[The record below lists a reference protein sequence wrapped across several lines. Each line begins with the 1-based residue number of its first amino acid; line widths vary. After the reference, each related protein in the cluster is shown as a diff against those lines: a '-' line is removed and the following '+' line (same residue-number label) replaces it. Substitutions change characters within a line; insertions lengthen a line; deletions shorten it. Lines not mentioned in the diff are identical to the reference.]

1 MSYFFSINIFK
12 KKFQIES
19 TDVLMEEEPEK
30 EPQHKTQQNQL
41 EGAIEGPEIE
51 IEFQATSSSQTQSQ
65 SEVCRKKINLQV
77 NY

>member
-1 MSYFFSINIFK
+1 
-12 KKFQIES
+12 
-19 TDVLMEEEPEK
+19 MEEEPEI
-30 EPQHKTQQNQL
+30 EPQREKQQQQL

-51 IEFQATSSSQTQSQ
+51 IEFQATSSSQTLSQ

>member
-1 MSYFFSINIFK
+1 
-12 KKFQIES
+12 
-19 TDVLMEEEPEK
+19 MEEEPEK

-41 EGAIEGPEIE
+41 EGAIERPEIE
-51 IEFQATSSSQTQSQ
+51 IEFQATSSSQTLSQ